1 MQTNLEKIVTL
12 IWNKLEPSFLDERIH
27 SPLTLLC
34 AILWLQVTNK
44 PSAHI
49 EAANRKEV
57 VYHAN
62 QGILFYASH

>member
-34 AILWLQVTNK
+34 AILWLQITNK

-49 EAANRKEV
+49 EAANRKV
-57 VYHAN
+57 VTYQAN
-62 QGILFYASH
+62 KGVLFYASH

>member
-1 MQTNLEKIVTL
+1 MQTDLENIVTL

-34 AILWLQVTNK
+34 AILWLQIINK

-49 EAANRKEV
+49 EAASKYVV
-57 VYHAN
+57 VYHAK
-62 QGILFYASH
+62 QSILFYASH

>member
-1 MQTNLEKIVTL
+1 MQTNLENIVTL

-34 AILWLQVTNK
+34 AILWLQITNK

-49 EAANRKEV
+49 EAANKYGVTYQAR
-57 VYHAN
+57 
-62 QGILFYASH
+62 QSILFYASH